1 METITE
7 AAFLQWA
14 SEKGMGLDEKY
25 PKSAVLSYKP
35 DMEQDRFWEVPFEPE
50 RRPYFILSML
60 SFLGDWNTC
69 YVWRHLGS
77 WPQSANPH
85 RINDQIELQILK
97 GIGLPLGTADVV
109 IFSRDEI
116 NQLITLMFSTSIFGW
131 SVGED
136 IYVVPDN
143 TRYILQ
149 TDHHGVIHV
158 SFRSTDDMDRF
169 VAKMEE
175 SGFPLPEDVPDE
187 TFKRP
192 KWLDNK

>member
-1 METITE
+1 
-7 AAFLQWA
+7 
-14 SEKGMGLDEKY
+14 
-25 PKSAVLSYKP
+25 
-35 DMEQDRFWEVPFEPE
+35 
-50 RRPYFILSML
+50 
-60 SFLGDWNTC
+60 
-69 YVWRHLGS
+69 
-77 WPQSANPH
+77 
-85 RINDQIELQILK
+85 
-97 GIGLPLGTADVV
+97 
-109 IFSRDEI
+109 
-116 NQLITLMFSTSIFGW
+116 MFSTSIFGW

-136 IYVVPDN
+136 TYVVPDN

-192 KWLDNK
+192 KWVDDK